1 MLEKYDWKKKEKNFY
16 LSSKE
21 PQLITFPAFKFFS
34 LSGQGNPNDEF
45 FADYIQCLFSLSY
58 AAKMRWKKETGLDYS
73 VYPLEGTWS
82 LKSSNQIDSDSF
94 NKNDL
99 QFTLMIRQPD
109 FISKEYAYEIMKQVK
124 NKKQYPLLDKV
135 TFDIIE
141 EGLCVQMLHIG
152 SYDTEPITFKK
163 MNSFISM
170 HNLSRTN
177 AIHREIYLSDA
188 RRVQKDKLKTILR
201 FQVK

>member
-21 PQLITFPAFKFFS
+21 PQLITFPVFKFFS
-34 LSGQGNPNDEF
+34 LSGQGNHNDEF

-188 RRVQKDKLKTILR
+188 RRVQKDKLKTMLR

>member
-58 AAKMRWKKETGLDYS
+58 AAKMRWKKETGLDYG

-188 RRVQKDKLKTILR
+188 RRVQKDKLKTMLR

>member
-1 MLEKYDWKKKEKNFY
+1 MLEKCDWKKKEKNFY

-21 PQLITFPAFKFFS
+21 PQLITFPAYKFFS

-124 NKKQYPLLDKV
+124 NKKQYPLFDKV

-177 AIHREIYLSDA
+177 TIHREIYLSDA
-188 RRVQKDKLKTILR
+188 RRVQKDKLKTMLR

>member
-1 MLEKYDWKKKEKNFY
+1 MLEKYDWKKNEKNFY

-188 RRVQKDKLKTILR
+188 RRVQKDKLKTMLR

>member
-1 MLEKYDWKKKEKNFY
+1 
-16 LSSKE
+16 
-21 PQLITFPAFKFFS
+21 
-34 LSGQGNPNDEF
+34 
-45 FADYIQCLFSLSY
+45 
-58 AAKMRWKKETGLDYS
+58 MRWKKETGLDYS
-73 VYPLEGTWS
+73 IYPLEGTWS

-188 RRVQKDKLKTILR
+188 RRVQKDKLKTMLR

>member
-82 LKSSNQIDSDSF
+82 LKSSNQIDSGSF

-141 EGLCVQMLHIG
+141 EGLCVQMLYIG

-188 RRVQKDKLKTILR
+188 RRVQKDKLKTMLR

>member
-73 VYPLEGTWS
+73 VYPLEGTWA

-152 SYDTEPITFKK
+152 IYDTEPITFRK

-188 RRVQKDKLKTILR
+188 RRVQKDKLKTMLR

>member
-152 SYDTEPITFKK
+152 SYDTELITFRK
-163 MNSFISM
+163 MNSFISR

-188 RRVQKDKLKTILR
+188 RRVQKDKLKTMLR

>member
-152 SYDTEPITFKK
+152 SYDTEPITFRK

-188 RRVQKDKLKTILR
+188 RRVQKDKLKTMLR

>member
-1 MLEKYDWKKKEKNFY
+1 M
-16 LSSKE
+16 
-21 PQLITFPAFKFFS
+21 
-34 LSGQGNPNDEF
+34 
-45 FADYIQCLFSLSY
+45 
-58 AAKMRWKKETGLDYS
+58 
-73 VYPLEGTWS
+73 
-82 LKSSNQIDSDSF
+82 
-94 NKNDL
+94 
-99 QFTLMIRQPD
+99 
-109 FISKEYAYEIMKQVK
+109 
-124 NKKQYPLLDKV
+124 DKV

-170 HNLSRTN
+170 HNLSRTI

-188 RRVQKDKLKTILR
+188 RRVQKDKLKTMLR

>member
-188 RRVQKDKLKTILR
+188 RRVQKDKLKTMLR

>member
-163 MNSFISM
+163 MNSFISR

-188 RRVQKDKLKTILR
+188 RRVQKDKLKTMLR

>member
-109 FISKEYAYEIMKQVK
+109 FISKEYTYEIMKQVK

-152 SYDTEPITFKK
+152 IYDTEPITFRK

-188 RRVQKDKLKTILR
+188 RRVQKDKLKTMLR

>member
-1 MLEKYDWKKKEKNFY
+1 MLEKYDWKKEEKNFY

-152 SYDTEPITFKK
+152 SYDTEPITFRK

-188 RRVQKDKLKTILR
+188 RRVQKDKLKTMLR

>member
-94 NKNDL
+94 SKNDL

-152 SYDTEPITFKK
+152 IYDIEPITFRK

-188 RRVQKDKLKTILR
+188 RRVQKDKLKTMLR

>member
-94 NKNDL
+94 DKNDL

-188 RRVQKDKLKTILR
+188 RRVQKDKLKTMLR

>member
-21 PQLITFPAFKFFS
+21 PQLIIFPAFKFFS

-188 RRVQKDKLKTILR
+188 RRVQKDKLKTMLR

>member
-152 SYDTEPITFKK
+152 SYDTELITFRK

-177 AIHREIYLSDA
+177 AVHREIYLSDA
-188 RRVQKDKLKTILR
+188 RRVQKDKLKTMLR

>member
-1 MLEKYDWKKKEKNFY
+1 
-16 LSSKE
+16 
-21 PQLITFPAFKFFS
+21 
-34 LSGQGNPNDEF
+34 
-45 FADYIQCLFSLSY
+45 
-58 AAKMRWKKETGLDYS
+58 MRWKKETGLDYS

-152 SYDTEPITFKK
+152 SYDTEPITFRK

-188 RRVQKDKLKTILR
+188 RRVQKDKLKTMLR

>member
-109 FISKEYAYEIMKQVK
+109 FISKEDAYEIMKQVK

-188 RRVQKDKLKTILR
+188 RRVQKDKLKTMLR

>member
-1 MLEKYDWKKKEKNFY
+1 MSEKISPD
-16 LSSKE
+16 SS
-21 PQLITFPAFKFFS
+21 
-34 LSGQGNPNDEF
+34 D
-45 FADYIQCLFSLSY
+45 IQCLFSLSY

-73 VYPLEGTWS
+73 IYPLEGTWS

-188 RRVQKDKLKTILR
+188 RRVQKDKLKTMLR

>member
-109 FISKEYAYEIMKQVK
+109 FISKEYAYEIIKQVK

-152 SYDTEPITFKK
+152 IYDTEPITFRK

-188 RRVQKDKLKTILR
+188 RRVQKDKLKTMLR

>member
-73 VYPLEGTWS
+73 VYPLEGIWS

-152 SYDTEPITFKK
+152 IYDTEPITFRK

-188 RRVQKDKLKTILR
+188 RRVQKDKLKTMLR

>member
-1 MLEKYDWKKKEKNFY
+1 
-16 LSSKE
+16 
-21 PQLITFPAFKFFS
+21 
-34 LSGQGNPNDEF
+34 
-45 FADYIQCLFSLSY
+45 
-58 AAKMRWKKETGLDYS
+58 MRWKKETGLDYS

-163 MNSFISM
+163 MNSFISR

-177 AIHREIYLSDA
+177 AIHREIYLLDA
-188 RRVQKDKLKTILR
+188 RRVQKDKLKTMLR

>member
-45 FADYIQCLFSLSY
+45 FTDYIQCLFSLSY

-82 LKSSNQIDSDSF
+82 LKSSNQIGSDSF

-135 TFDIIE
+135 TFDTIE
-141 EGLCVQMLHIG
+141 DGLCVQMLHIG
-152 SYDTEPITFKK
+152 SYDTEPATFQK
-163 MNSFISM
+163 MNSFISI

-188 RRVQKDKLKTILR
+188 RKVQKDKLKTMLR

>member
-109 FISKEYAYEIMKQVK
+109 FISKEYAYEIMKQMK
-124 NKKQYPLLDKV
+124 NKKQYPILDKV

-188 RRVQKDKLKTILR
+188 RRVQKDKLKTMLR

>member
-1 MLEKYDWKKKEKNFY
+1 MLERYDWKKEEKNYY

-94 NKNDL
+94 DKNDL
-99 QFTLMIRQPD
+99 
-109 FISKEYAYEIMKQVK
+109 
-124 NKKQYPLLDKV
+124 
-135 TFDIIE
+135 
-141 EGLCVQMLHIG
+141 
-152 SYDTEPITFKK
+152 
-163 MNSFISM
+163 
-170 HNLSRTN
+170 
-177 AIHREIYLSDA
+177 
-188 RRVQKDKLKTILR
+188 
-201 FQVK
+201 

>member
-1 MLEKYDWKKKEKNFY
+1 MLEKYDWKKKEKIFY

-152 SYDTEPITFKK
+152 SYDTEPITFRK

-188 RRVQKDKLKTILR
+188 RRVQKDKLKTMLR

>member
-21 PQLITFPAFKFFS
+21 PQLITFPVFKFFS

-188 RRVQKDKLKTILR
+188 RRVQKDKLKTMLR

>member
-152 SYDTEPITFKK
+152 IYDTEPITFRK

-188 RRVQKDKLKTILR
+188 RRVQKDKLKTMLR

>member
-94 NKNDL
+94 SKNDL

-152 SYDTEPITFKK
+152 IYDTEPITFRK

-188 RRVQKDKLKTILR
+188 RRVQKDKLKTMLR

>member
-152 SYDTEPITFKK
+152 SYDTELITFRK

-188 RRVQKDKLKTILR
+188 RRVQKDKLKTMLR

>member
-21 PQLITFPAFKFFS
+21 PQLIKFPAFKFFS

-152 SYDTEPITFKK
+152 SYDTEPITFRK

-188 RRVQKDKLKTILR
+188 RRVQKDKLKTMLR

>member
-163 MNSFISM
+163 MDSFISM

-188 RRVQKDKLKTILR
+188 RRVQKDKLKTMLR